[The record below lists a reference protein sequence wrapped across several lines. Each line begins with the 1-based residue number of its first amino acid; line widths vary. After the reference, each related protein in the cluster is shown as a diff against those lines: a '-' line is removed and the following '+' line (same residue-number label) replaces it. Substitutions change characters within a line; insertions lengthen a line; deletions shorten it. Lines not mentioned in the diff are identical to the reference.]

1 MACPLQRRAASTVL
15 GAENRMRKQYPRA
28 VFIAAGL
35 ALCAAALPASAKS
48 ASFDGTW
55 NVRLVTEAGTCDSSY
70 SETVAI
76 ENGRVRPVA
85 GAASVSGGV
94 GTDGNVAITIS
105 RSIAK
110 ADAQGR
116 LRSNSG
122 SGSWKLAMLGCA
134 GRWTASRA

>member
-1 MACPLQRRAASTVL
+1 
-15 GAENRMRKQYPRA
+15 MRKQYLLA
-28 VFIAAGL
+28 LSVGGGF
-35 ALCAAALPASAKS
+35 ALCAASLPAAAKP

-76 ENGRVRPVA
+76 ENGRVRPIA
-85 GAASVSGGV
+85 GTGSVSGGV